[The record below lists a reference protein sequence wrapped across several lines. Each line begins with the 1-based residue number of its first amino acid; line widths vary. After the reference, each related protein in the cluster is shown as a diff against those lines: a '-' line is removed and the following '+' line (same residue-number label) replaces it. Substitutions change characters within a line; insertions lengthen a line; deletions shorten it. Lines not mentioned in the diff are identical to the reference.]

1 MKLGADESLAR
12 FKWHILVVC
21 MMAAALLLAA
31 AGAAVMLITKEVVL
45 TGLPLI
51 LCAFGAGVF
60 TASLVA
66 SVFAVLLLTYENV
79 NILRSHAEELNGGV
93 SLLNKNRLALSQL
106 NQAVRL
112 SETAKAIVFGESDRQ
127 ALTEVVKEKL
137 HQQDFESTYKIIGD
151 IERHAGYSD
160 LAEQLRLE
168 ADRYRDASEDERV
181 NQFTA
186 HIEKLFEQY
195 QWAKASAQIDRL
207 VETFDEPERG
217 KHLRQILLE
226 KKEQRKRQLL
236 AAWDEMVKRHET
248 DRSLEILKEL
258 DLYLTPNEGLALQ
271 ESAKD
276 VFRTKLHNLGVKFS
290 LAVADKQW
298 TEALQTGEQIIRD
311 FPNSRMAQEIREK
324 IDILRQRSQQQAEE
338 Q

>member
-1 MKLGADESLAR
+1 MKLDIEEPLVR

-31 AGAAVMLITKEVVL
+31 VGAAVMLITKKAEL
-45 TGLPLI
+45 TGLPLV

-60 TASLVA
+60 TASVLA
-66 SVFAVLLLTYENV
+66 GIFAVLLLTYENV
-79 NILRSHAEELNGGV
+79 NVLKDQSEELSSV
-93 SLLNKNRLALSQL
+93 ISLLNKNRLALSQL
-106 NQAVRL
+106 NQAIRL
-112 SETAKAIVFGESDRQ
+112 SETAKTIVFGETDRQ
-127 ALTEVVKEKL
+127 ALTEIVKEKL
-137 HQQDFESTYKIIGD
+137 HQKDFESTYRIIEE
-151 IERHAGYSD
+151 IARQPGYSA

-168 ADRYRDASEDERV
+168 ADKFRDASEEERI

-186 HIEKLFEQY
+186 HIEKLFEQC
-195 QWAKASAQIDRL
+195 QWARASAQIDRL

-217 KHLRQILLE
+217 DVLRQRLLDR
-226 KKEQRKRQLL
+226 KEQRKKELL
-236 AAWDEMVKRHET
+236 AAWDEMVKRRET

-290 LAVADKQW
+290 LAVTDKQW
-298 TEALQTGEQIIRD
+298 TEALGTGEQIIRD

-324 IDILRQRSQQQAEE
+324 IDILRQRSQQTE
-338 Q
+338 

>member
-1 MKLGADESLAR
+1 MKLDIEESLVR

-31 AGAAVMLITKEVVL
+31 VGVAIMLFTKKVEL
-45 TGLPLI
+45 TGLPLV

-60 TASLVA
+60 TASVLA
-66 SVFAVLLLTYENV
+66 IIFAVLLLTYENI
-79 NILRSHAEELNGGV
+79 NILKGQSEELGSII
-93 SLLNKNRLALSQL
+93 SLLNKNRLVLGQL

-112 SETAKAIVFGESDRQ
+112 SETAKTIVFGETDRQ
-127 ALTEVVKEKL
+127 ALTEIVKERL
-137 HQQDFESTYKIIGD
+137 HQQDFESTYRIIGE
-151 IERHAGYSD
+151 IGRQPGYSD

-168 ADRYRDASEDERV
+168 ADKYRDASEEERV

-186 HIEKLFEQY
+186 HIEKLFEQC

-217 KHLRQILLE
+217 SVLRQRLLDR
-226 KKEQRKRQLL
+226 KEQRKKELL
-236 AAWDEMVKRHET
+236 AAWDEMVKRRET

-290 LAVADKQW
+290 LAVTDEQW
-298 TEALQTGEQIIRD
+298 AEALETGEQIIRD
-311 FPNSRMAQEIREK
+311 FPNSRMAQEIRGK
-324 IDILRQRSQQQAEE
+324 IDILRQRSLQTE
-338 Q
+338 

>member
-1 MKLGADESLAR
+1 MIMKLDINEPLVR

-31 AGAAVMLITKEVVL
+31 AGVAVMLVTKQVEF
-45 TGLPLI
+45 TGLPLV

-60 TASLVA
+60 TASVLAVI
-66 SVFAVLLLTYENV
+66 FAVLLLTHENI
-79 NILRSHAEELNGGV
+79 NILRGQSEELGSII

-112 SETAKAIVFGESDRQ
+112 SETAKTIVFGETDRQ
-127 ALTEVVKEKL
+127 TLTEIVKEKL
-137 HQQDFESTYKIIGD
+137 HQQDFEGTYRIIEE
-151 IERHAGYSD
+151 IRRQPGYGG
-160 LAEQLRLE
+160 LAEQLLLE
-168 ADRYRDASEDERV
+168 ADRYRDASEEERV

-186 HIEKLFEQY
+186 HIEKLFDQS
-195 QWAKASAQIDRL
+195 QWARASAQIDRL
-207 VETFDEPERG
+207 VETFDEQERG
-217 KHLRQILLE
+217 DYLRKQLIDR
-226 KKEQRKRQLL
+226 KEQRKKELL
-236 AAWDEMVKRHET
+236 AAWDKMVRRSET

-290 LAVADKQW
+290 LAVTDKQW
-298 TEALQTGEQIIRD
+298 IEALETGEQIIRD
-311 FPNSRMAQEIREK
+311 FPNSKMAQEIREK
-324 IDILRQRSQQQAEE
+324 IDILRQRSQQ
-338 Q
+338 

>member
-1 MKLGADESLAR
+1 MKLNMDESLTR

-21 MMAAALLLAA
+21 MMAVALLLTA
-31 AGAAVMLITKEVVL
+31 AGAVVMLITKKVEL
-45 TGLPLI
+45 TGLPLV
-51 LCAFGAGVF
+51 LWAFGAGVF
-60 TASLVA
+60 TASLLA
-66 SVFAVLLLTYENV
+66 TVFAALLLTYENV
-79 NILRSHAEELNGGV
+79 KILNNHTEELGSII
-93 SLLNKNRLALSQL
+93 SLLNKNRQTLSQL
-106 NQAVRL
+106 NQTVRL
-112 SETAKAIVFGESDRQ
+112 SETAKEIVFGETVRQ

-137 HQQDFESTYKIIGD
+137 HQQDFQNTYRIIED
-151 IERHAGYSD
+151 ISRQTGYGD

-168 ADRYRDASEDERV
+168 ADRFRDASEEERA

-207 VETFDEPERG
+207 VETFDEPEKG
-217 KHLRQILLE
+217 KYLRQRLLE
-226 KKEQRKRQLL
+226 KKEQRKKELL

-290 LAVADKQW
+290 LAVTDKQW
-298 TEALQTGEQIIRD
+298 EEALQTGEQIIRD
-311 FPNSRMAQEIREK
+311 FPNSRMAQEIRGK
-324 IDILRQRSQQQAEE
+324 IDILRQRTKQAG